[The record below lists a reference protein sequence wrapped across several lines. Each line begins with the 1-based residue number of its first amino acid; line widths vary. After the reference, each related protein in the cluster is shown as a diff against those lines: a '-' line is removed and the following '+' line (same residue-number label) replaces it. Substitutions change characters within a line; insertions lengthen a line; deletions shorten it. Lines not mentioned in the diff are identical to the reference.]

1 MFGPGNFQMLRRNR
15 VTAFVPTL
23 VIAAL
28 CLAGAISH
36 YPSRPATWMP
46 PSEPDAVVQK
56 NPAANWP
63 VTVIRVWLLV
73 PQVLPPR
80 S

>member
-1 MFGPGNFQMLRRNR
+1 MFGPGHVQSIRRNR
-15 VTAFVPTL
+15 ATAFLPTL
-23 VIAAL
+23 LIAAL
-28 CLAGAISH
+28 CLASAISH
-36 YPSRPATWMP
+36 CPSRPTVWMP
-46 PSEPDAVVQK
+46 STEPDTVVQE